1 MPLMMVILM
10 VIGDNDNDDDDDD
23 DDDLAGDAAGV
34 GERQG
39 FEGEKVGTTVGE
51 GS

>member
-1 MPLMMVILM
+1 MLS
-10 VIGDNDNDDDDDD
+10 GDDYGGDD

>member
-1 MPLMMVILM
+1 MMTMMMM
-10 VIGDNDNDDDDDD
+10 VIGDDDDDYD

>member
-1 MPLMMVILM
+1 MPLMMAMMM
-10 VIGDNDNDDDDDD
+10 VIGDDAADDN

-51 GS
+51 GSWPR

>member
-1 MPLMMVILM
+1 MTTMMMM
-10 VIGDNDNDDDDDD
+10 VIGDDVADD

-51 GS
+51 GSWPR

>member
-1 MPLMMVILM
+1 MTTMMMM
-10 VIGDNDNDDDDDD
+10 VIGDDVADD

>member
-1 MPLMMVILM
+1 MMMMMMMVI
-10 VIGDNDNDDDDDD
+10 GD

>member
-1 MPLMMVILM
+1 MMPLMMAMMM
-10 VIGDNDNDDDDDD
+10 VIGDDAADDN